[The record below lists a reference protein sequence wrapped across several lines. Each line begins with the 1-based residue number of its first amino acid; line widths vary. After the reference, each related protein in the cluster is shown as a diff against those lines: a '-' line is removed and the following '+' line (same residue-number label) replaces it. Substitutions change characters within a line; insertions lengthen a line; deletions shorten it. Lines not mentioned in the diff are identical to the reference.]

1 MVDKFGEDFGK
12 RVLGDDLD
20 TDEPPNYNPAA
31 GIVWQAF
38 DELSPL
44 RSVGFAGGE
53 RLALT
58 EVVEYGRVFLG
69 LDDQE
74 DLTAFVRMVFVLD
87 DALIS
92 RAREKSEKATSPKNV
107 TRAPRAPRSR
117 R

>member
-1 MVDKFGEDFGK
+1 
-12 RVLGDDLD
+12 VLGNDLD
-20 TDEPPNYNPAA
+20 SDEPPEYNPAA
-31 GIVWQAF
+31 GIAWQAF

-58 EVVEYGRVFLG
+58 EVAEYGRVFLG

-74 DLTAFVRMVFVLD
+74 DLTAFARMVFVLD
-87 DALIS
+87 DAFIT
-92 RAREKSEKATSPKNV
+92 RVREKSEKTQPASRRKPAG
-107 TRAPRAPRSR
+107 RASAAPRR

>member
-1 MVDKFGEDFGK
+1 M
-12 RVLGDDLD
+12 LGDDLE
-20 TDEPPNYNPAA
+20 TDMPPDFNPAA

-69 LDDQE
+69 LDEQE
-74 DLTAFVRMVFVLD
+74 DLTAFARMVFVLD
-87 DALIS
+87 DALIA
-92 RAREKSEKATSPKNV
+92 RVREKSEQQGSASRRQAV
-107 TRAPRAPRSR
+107 GRAPPAPRQR
-117 R
+117 